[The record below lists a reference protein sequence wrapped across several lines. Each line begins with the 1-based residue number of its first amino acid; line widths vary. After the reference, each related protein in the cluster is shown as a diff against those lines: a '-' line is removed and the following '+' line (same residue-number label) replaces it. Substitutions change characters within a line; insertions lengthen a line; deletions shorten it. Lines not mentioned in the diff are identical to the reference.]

1 VLTEKPKSVKEVLF
15 PAHLL
20 GVALSR
26 MMVLDMPGNFLS
38 MVVLTVK
45 SIAQIHIQKKDDLPA
60 LCFWLSNAIELRSVV
75 FSLQCIDKSGT
86 EVPPSKGGAKVLADL
101 GELITDIFQMV
112 HQKIKQ
118 TVLKIVPQ
126 AILTHD
132 STAAAASG
140 FSRFLR
146 GSGVTPQ
153 QLAQQ
158 LTEIKN
164 IVTAYCLDAHTT
176 TYLFSF
182 VLYTIGTEA
191 LNNLFLRKELC
202 VPHRGVSIR
211 YNVSVLEEWCQR
223 EGLSELTLHFRKIGK
238 EESHTNK
245 TKQNEKQNQQKQM
258 VLLCVCVCS

>member
-1 VLTEKPKSVKEVLF
+1 VGRLTTRLRIPVLTEKPKSVKEVLF
-15 PAHLL
+15 PAHLF

-26 MMVLDMPGNFLS
+26 MVQLDMQANFLS
-38 MVVLTVK
+38 MVVLAVK
-45 SIAQIHIQKKDDLPA
+45 AITQIHLQKKDDLPA

-75 FSLQCIDKSGT
+75 FSLQCIDKSGA
-86 EVPPSKGGAKVLADL
+86 EVPPSKGGAKILADL

-118 TVLKIVPQ
+118 SVLKIVPQ
-126 AILTHD
+126 AILMHD

-140 FSRFLR
+140 LSRFLR
-146 GSGVTPQ
+146 GTGVTPQ
-153 QLAQQ
+153 HLAQQ
-158 LTEIKN
+158 LSDIKHT
-164 IVTAYCLDAHTT
+164 VTSYCLDAHTT

-191 LNNLFLRKELC
+191 LNNLFLKKELC

-238 EESHTNK
+238 TNK
-245 TKQNEKQNQQKQM
+245 TAKKPRRTMAN
-258 VLLCVCVCS
+258 